1 MKSCDVTRLTECVSV
16 SEFRRAFERV
26 VGVVCDFMFVLLLYY
41 HYLGGIPLPQTPDA
55 QRMLRD
61 SHLHARRGSHPAL
74 CLWTACVCASVSHL
88 SLDVK
93 ESRK

>member
-61 SHLHARRGSHPAL
+61 SHLHARRRGGRGRTPAL
-74 CLWTACVCASVSHL
+74 DRVCVRERLALVPAW
-88 SLDVK
+88 
-93 ESRK
+93 R

>member
-1 MKSCDVTRLTECVSV
+1 MKSCDVTRLTECVSD

-61 SHLHARRGSHPAL
+61 SHLHARRGSQPRTR
-74 CLWTACVCASVSHL
+74 WTACVCASVSHL

-93 ESRK
+93 ESRR